1 MINKTLISIVGPTAI
16 GKTSLA
22 IGLAKLYGTEIIS
35 ADSRQFYK
43 EMHIG
48 TAVPSEEELK
58 EAKHHF
64 IQNKSIHDTYTVG
77 DFEKEALATLKEL
90 FKNHDVVIMVG
101 GSGLYVDAIILGL
114 DHFPDVPLEVRNS
127 LNNLFR
133 EKGITPLQEELKEK
147 DPEYY
152 LQVDLENPVRL
163 IRAIGVCRVSGQPYS
178 SFLNN
183 EKIVRDFKTI
193 TIGIQAPRDIV
204 YERINNRVD
213 IMIQDGLV
221 KEVDKLL
228 PYKNLNALKTVGYTE
243 LFSFLENECTLEEA
257 IEKIKMNTRR
267 FAKRQGTW
275 FKKNPSI
282 TWVNYNHAL
291 EESQRLLCKLIKN

>member
-127 LNNLFR
+127 LNNLFK

>member
-127 LNNLFR
+127 LNNLFK
-133 EKGITPLQEELKEK
+133 EKGITPLQKELKEK

-221 KEVDKLL
+221 KEVEKLL